1 MEKIISK
8 VVREV
13 SEDNYGKFLVQPLN
27 KGYGTTLGN
36 ALRRVILTTI
46 PGDAFSSIKID
57 GVLHEFSSIPGV
69 KEDVYEIILNLKEV
83 KFKIVSDMPNYK
95 LDLHFKDKGVITAA
109 DLAKDTDEIEI
120 LNPGQHICTLNAKA
134 DVNIELTYKSGVS
147 WIPAEKNKRPDSP
160 IGTIFMDSLFSPISK
175 VNYKV
180 ENLPGTSRGEILER
194 LTLEIFTD
202 GSISAEDALDYAS
215 KVLQQYFAIFSKVQ
229 STPVKIQR
237 NNADE
242 ETVRVRNLLRKSVDE
257 MELSVRSY
265 NCLKANDIKTIGQLV
280 QQSDQDM
287 LRFKNFGRKSLT
299 ELTEKLKSMEL
310 DFGIDVNKYL
320 SEDE

>member
-13 SEDNYGKFLVQPLN
+13 SEERYGKFLVQPLN
-27 KGYGTTLGN
+27 KGFGTTLGN
-36 ALRRVILTTI
+36 ALRRVLLTSV
-46 PGDAFSSIKID
+46 PGAAFSSIKID

-83 KFKIVSDMPNYK
+83 KFKIVSENPNYK
-95 LDLHFKDKGVITAA
+95 LDLQFKGKGIITAA
-109 DLAKDTDEIEI
+109 DLVKDSDEIEI
-120 LNPGQHICTLNAKA
+120 LNPEHHICTLNEKA
-134 DVNIELTYKSGVS
+134 DVNMELTYRSGVS

-160 IGTIFMDSLFSPISK
+160 IGTIFIDSIFSPITK
-175 VNYKV
+175 ANFKV
-180 ENLPGTSRGEILER
+180 ENLPGTSRGEVLER

-202 GSISAEDALDYAS
+202 GSINAEDALDYAS

-237 NNADE
+237 DNADE
-242 ETVRVRNLLRKSVDE
+242 ETVRVRNLLKKSVDE

-280 QQSDQDM
+280 QQSEQDM
-287 LRFKNFGRKSLT
+287 LKFKNFGRKSLT
-299 ELTEKLKSMEL
+299 ELTEKLKSMDL

-320 SEDE
+320 TEEE